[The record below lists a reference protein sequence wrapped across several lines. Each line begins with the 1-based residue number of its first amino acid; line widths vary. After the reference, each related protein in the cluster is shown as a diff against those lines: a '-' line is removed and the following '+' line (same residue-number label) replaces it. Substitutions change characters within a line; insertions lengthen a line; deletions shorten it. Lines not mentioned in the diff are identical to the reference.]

1 MTTPDWI
8 VASQDRIDR
17 ARNRLQWQRRL
28 LSSAT
33 DPTMRRISGRMI
45 ATLEEVVTTLE
56 ATHVLL
62 LQRATQ
68 KRGGPEEPGWDE

>member
-1 MTTPDWI
+1 MTAPDWI

-33 DPTMRRISGRMI
+33 DPTMRRIAGLMI

-62 LQRATQ
+62 LRRATQ
-68 KRGGPEEPGWDE
+68 KRGGPE